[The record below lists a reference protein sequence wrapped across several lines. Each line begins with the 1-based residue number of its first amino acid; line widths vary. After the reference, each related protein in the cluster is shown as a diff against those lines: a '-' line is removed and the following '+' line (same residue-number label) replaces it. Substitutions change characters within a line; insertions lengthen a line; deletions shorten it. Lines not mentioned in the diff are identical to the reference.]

1 MILAIDPGVNGA
13 LAWGIV
19 DRLLVVTR
27 MPVDLKGLHQLLA
40 HDQEKVDPGI
50 SRIVVEDVGMAFGHE
65 SRQSAYRFARHR
77 GILEAMLYSTF
88 PHLNIEWVKPQ
99 VWQRVII
106 PAPAQTL
113 KSRVQNGKQKRDT
126 KELAHQYVTQN
137 YFDFGVAKQCADAVC
152 IWAYARTHTNPSKP
166 TNTEV

>member
-13 LAWGIV
+13 LAWGTV
-19 DRLLVVTR
+19 DRLRDVAR
-27 MPVDLKGLHQLLA
+27 MPDSLGKLYSALERTFHGTCPTRV
-40 HDQEKVDPGI
+40 
-50 SRIVVEDVGMAFGHE
+50 VVEDVGMAFGPGV
-65 SRQSAYRFARHR
+65 SAQSAYRFARHR
-77 GILEAMLYSTF
+77 GILEAMLYHTF

-113 KSRVQNGKQKRDT
+113 KSRVANGKDKRDT
-126 KELAHQYVTQN
+126 KALAHAYTTQN
-137 YFDFGVAKQCADAVC
+137 YFDFGVDKQCADAVC
-152 IWAYARTHTNPSKP
+152 LWAYARTHSNPSKP